1 MKLVR
6 MRLAAALLTA
16 LSASASPF
24 AGAADP
30 LELSIEVDEPAY
42 DLDRA
47 RLGDVTVIARVRNPG
62 GEAVL
67 LAHPNVCFPHEL
79 LEGKAVT
86 PEQSESHL
94 AVEIVAPSG
103 SRRRLVNNLL
113 RLFAPGNRDHL
124 DLGPGAAAEF
134 RLGWFAPEYN
144 LGQWE
149 IDQPVFTESGTYR
162 VTLRY
167 HNAYPVAHVFGAG
180 ETRSR
185 PMTAWTGT
193 LQSNTVEIRIE

>member
-1 MKLVR
+1 MKSVR
-6 MRLAAALLTA
+6 MRLAAALFTA
-16 LSASASPF
+16 LFALASTF

-30 LELSIEVDEPAY
+30 LELSIEVGAPIY

-47 RLGDVTVIARVRNPG
+47 RLGDVTIIARVRNLG

-67 LAHPNVCFPHEL
+67 FAHPNVCFPHEL
-79 LEGKAVT
+79 REGEAVT

-94 AVEIVAPSG
+94 ALEIEAPSG

-124 DLGPGAAAEF
+124 ALDPGASAEF

-144 LGQWE
+144 LGHWE

-167 HNAYPVAHVFGAG
+167 HNAYPVAHVFGTG

-193 LQSNTVEIRIE
+193 LESNTVKIRVE